1 MPSIFSHSIFGLVI
15 SRLKV
20 QTTKKN
26 LFYFCIILCTIVPD
40 FDVISFYFKI
50 PYSAPFGHR
59 GFSHSILFAIF
70 FSISISILFEKNILS
85 KNFLIYVLIF
95 FSATISHGIFDAMTN
110 GGLGVCFFCP
120 FESKRYFFEF
130 RPIQVS
136 PIGKNFF
143 SKKGL
148 EVILSELI
156 WIWIPSFLFIA
167 LVEIFK
173 YKKKNY

>member
-1 MPSIFSHSIFGLVI
+1 ML
-15 SRLKV
+15 
-20 QTTKKN
+20 
-26 LFYFCIILCTIVPD
+26 PD

-59 GFSHSILFAIF
+59 GFSHSILFAIL
-70 FSISISILFEKNILS
+70 FSIPIAFLFEKNILS
-85 KNFLIYVLIF
+85 KNYLIYFLIF
-95 FSATISHGIFDAMTN
+95 FSATISHGILDAMTN

-120 FESKRYFFEF
+120 VETKRYFFDL

-148 EVILSELI
+148 EVIFSEMI
-156 WIWIPSFLFIA
+156 WIWIPSFILIGS
-167 LVEIFK
+167 VEIFRLI
-173 YKKKNY
+173 KKGY